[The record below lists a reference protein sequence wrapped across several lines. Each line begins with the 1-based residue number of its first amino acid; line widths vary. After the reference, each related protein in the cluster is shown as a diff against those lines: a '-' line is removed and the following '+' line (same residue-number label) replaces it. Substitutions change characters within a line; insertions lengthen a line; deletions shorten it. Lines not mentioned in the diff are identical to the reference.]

1 MFTASLLIAGGCWT
15 GQPPAPQPAG
25 LAIEPRKPRCSGPH
39 CLPELE
45 FVDTNGGRHTR
56 SSLAGKIVVVN
67 FWATWARPSLVQIA
81 ALSKV
86 HDTYKARGIV
96 ILGILTDDLDDDGL
110 IAFRSTHPISYPIVR
125 VTPEIL
131 SAFDALD
138 AIPITIVFGRR
149 GQEVARRVGTFG
161 EEDLTAVL
169 DALVGEPR

>member
-1 MFTASLLIAGGCWT
+1 
-15 GQPPAPQPAG
+15 
-25 LAIEPRKPRCSGPH
+25 
-39 CLPELE
+39 
-45 FVDTNGGRHTR
+45 
-56 SSLAGKIVVVN
+56 
-67 FWATWARPSLVQIA
+67 
-81 ALSKV
+81 
-86 HDTYKARGIV
+86 
-96 ILGILTDDLDDDGL
+96 
-110 IAFRSTHPISYPIVR
+110 STHPISYPIVR